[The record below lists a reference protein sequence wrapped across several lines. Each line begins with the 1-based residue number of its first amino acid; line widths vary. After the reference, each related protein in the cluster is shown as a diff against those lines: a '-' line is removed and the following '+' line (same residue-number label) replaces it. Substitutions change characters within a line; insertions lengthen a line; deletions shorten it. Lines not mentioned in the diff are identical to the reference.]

1 MENRTILFV
10 DDESGIL
17 NSLGRLIRS
26 EPYHSLFAGS
36 GKEALNILEREIVH
50 VIVTDIGMPDMDGF
64 TLLRLVNKKRP
75 DIIPVVLSANA
86 KIDAVLKAINEG
98 NIYRYII
105 KPWNDAELKGII
117 RQAVNLFD
125 LEEAKRAL
133 LNRLEEHNLL
143 LEEMV
148 EKRTKQLLAIQ
159 SQAEIG
165 KHASQIVHN
174 LNNPL
179 QTILGGV
186 GIIRLSLS
194 KGYSDGNRLEKYLN
208 ILDSGVSDMEK
219 IVSGILMHA
228 KSNPLNCTE
237 QIDLNEIVEREMD
250 FFQLNPT
257 YRYKIEKQI
266 NLSDDLPPITG
277 NPIHFK
283 QIIDN
288 LVKNAVDAMDHSP
301 EKLLT
306 ILTSREGDSVRIRI
320 SDTGEGIEEKDL
332 AKIFSPDFSTKP
344 VGRGTGLGL
353 ASVKTMVEAYAGNIK
368 VQSIRG
374 KGTTFTVAIPVGAS
388 VS

>member
-10 DDESGIL
+10 DDESYIL

-36 GKEALNILEREIVH
+36 GKEALDILEGEIVH

-64 TLLRLVNKKRP
+64 TLLRLVNKKNP
-75 DIIPVVLSANA
+75 DIIPVVLSVNA

-98 NIYRYII
+98 SVYRYII
-105 KPWNDAELKGII
+105 KPWNNTELKGVI

-133 LNRLEEHNLL
+133 LKRLEEHNLL

-179 QTILGGV
+179 QAIVGGV
-186 GIIRLSLS
+186 GVMRLSLS
-194 KGYSDGNRLEKYLN
+194 NGCSDGKSLEKYLN

-219 IVSGILMHA
+219 IISGILMHA
-228 KSNPLNCTE
+228 NSNPLNCTE
-237 QIDLNEIVEREMD
+237 QIDLNEIVEREME
-250 FFQLNPT
+250 FFKLNPT

-266 NLSDDLPPITG
+266 NLSDDLPPISG

-288 LVKNAVDAMDHSP
+288 LVKNAVDAMGHSP

-306 ILTSREGDSVRIRI
+306 IRTSREGDSVQIRV
-320 SDTGEGIEEKDL
+320 SDTGEGIEEEDL
-332 AKIFSPDFSTKP
+332 ARIFSPDFSTKP

-353 ASVKTMVEAYAGNIK
+353 ASVRTMVGAYAGNIK

-374 KGTTFTVAIPVGAS
+374 KGTTFTVTIPMGAS